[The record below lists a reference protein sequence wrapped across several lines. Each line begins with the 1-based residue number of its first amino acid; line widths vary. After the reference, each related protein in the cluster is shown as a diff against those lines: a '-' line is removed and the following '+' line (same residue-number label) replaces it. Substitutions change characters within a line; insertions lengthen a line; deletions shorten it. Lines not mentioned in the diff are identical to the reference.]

1 MTAMNRTP
9 NTNSHDTT
17 FTSDSAQPSR
27 SFQSDI
33 EINPVEFIR
42 LLKRNRRL
50 IAAVVVGVMVLTAAA
65 MVFTSNRYRSHAS
78 ILPSGSR
85 DRLSGLMD
93 IAGQFGVG
101 SLASADENSSA
112 LYPSILHSDLVCDGV
127 LKNQYEIM
135 SGGDHRAIQLPEY
148 FATDDP
154 TELRLAL
161 SEITS
166 VGEDKKLGIIR
177 MGVETTDPKLS
188 QAILEEY
195 LSQLETYLRVKR
207 RSQARE
213 NETYL
218 TDQRALRSIELTQAE
233 DSLQQFMKVNRN
245 WTTSSDP
252 QLQTELARLRR
263 EVELQ
268 AKTYLLLFQQL
279 ELARLE
285 VQKDIPIV
293 RVLDEPSLPTKKSG
307 PRRTLTT
314 LLAGCLAFLVVISWL
329 FVRDLWRQGMAGVDD
344 NSDAGEDSDDRSR
357 SGQQSRLL
365 NLVRRSDRSPASRTG
380 TKQPIEHG

>member
-1 MTAMNRTP
+1 MNRTP
-9 NTNSHDTT
+9 DTNSHDTT

-27 SFQSDI
+27 SFQSDL

-50 IAAVVVGVMVLTAAA
+50 IAAVVVGVMVLTAGA

-127 LKNQYEIM
+127 LKNQYEIV

-177 MGVETTDPKLS
+177 MGVETTDPQLS
-188 QAILEEY
+188 QAVLSEY
-195 LSQLETYLRVKR
+195 LTQLETYLRFKR

-329 FVRDLWRQGMAGVDD
+329 FVRDLWRQGMAGID
-344 NSDAGEDSDDRSR
+344 NDSDAGGGTDDRSLP
-357 SGQQSRLL
+357 GQQSRLL

>member
-1 MTAMNRTP
+1 MNRTP
-9 NTNSHDTT
+9 DTNSHDTT
-17 FTSDSAQPSR
+17 STSDSARPSR

-42 LLKRNRRL
+42 LLKKNSRL
-50 IAAVVVGVMVLTAAA
+50 ITAIVIGVMVLAAGVMVLTP
-65 MVFTSNRYRSHAS
+65 NRYRSHAS

-101 SLASADENSSA
+101 GSASADENSSA
-112 LYPSILHSDLVCDGV
+112 LYPSILRSDLVRDGI
-127 LKNQYEIM
+127 LKKRYEIT
-135 SGGDHRAIQLPEY
+135 SGGDHRAIELPEY

-154 TELRLAL
+154 TELRSAL
-161 SEITS
+161 SKITS
-166 VGEDKKLGIIR
+166 VSEDKKLGIIR
-177 MGVETTDPKLS
+177 LAVETTDPQLS
-188 QAILEEY
+188 QTVLSEY
-195 LSQLETYLRVKR
+195 LTQLEAYLRFKR

-218 TDQRALRSIELTQAE
+218 ADQRVLRSIELTQAE
-233 DSLQQFMKVNRN
+233 DSLQQFLKVNRN
-245 WTTSSDP
+245 WNTSSDP

-263 EVELQ
+263 EAELQ
-268 AKTYLLLFQQL
+268 AKTYLLLSQQL

-307 PRRTLTT
+307 PRRTFTT
-314 LLAGCLAFLVVISWL
+314 LLAGCLAFLIVISWL
-329 FVRDLWRQGMAGVDD
+329 FVRNLWRQGTASLDD
-344 NSDAGEDSDDRSR
+344 DFDAGGDTDDRSLHYR
-357 SGQQSRLL
+357 QSRLL
-365 NLVRRSDRSPASRTG
+365 NLLRRPDRSPTSRTDS
-380 TKQPIEHG
+380 KQPTEHR